1 MALFESML
9 ALMLFAVVL
18 LQVARQTALPYPA
31 MLALAGIAVAALPW
45 APDIAIDPR
54 LALALFIAPA
64 LLDSAYDLP
73 PRELRRHWVPLLA
86 LAAIAVVLTT
96 AAVAWAGVAL
106 TGMPIAAAIALG
118 AFVAPPDAA
127 AATAMLS
134 RFNLPRR
141 TVSVLKGESLLNDA
155 VALLIFAAAVG
166 AARSPGSFSDQLP
179 SLAIAAP
186 GGIIAGIVLGKLYL
200 WLSPRFAGT
209 LGGTLFEFVT
219 TFGVW
224 VIADRLHLSA
234 ILAVVAFAMTIAR
247 TIPERQSPRDRIHSY
262 AVWETTVFL
271 MNVLAFL
278 LMGLQARAIILRFD
292 TEHIWQALGFAAVVV
307 AVVIVVRLAWVM
319 LYNVVR
325 RRVAE
330 RFGGP
335 RAPTVQ
341 QGILV
346 SWCGVR
352 GLVTLATALALPPD
366 FPARDLIALSAFA
379 VVVGTL
385 ILQGL
390 TLAPLIKWLRFKP
403 EQTLES
409 EVAAARVSLLDA
421 AVDNLKARDGVI
433 ARAIREDY
441 ETARASVADHGRPD
455 EHEEAKR
462 IRHEAILA
470 QRRKLHELRRAG
482 DIDDDVFHELE
493 QELDWKQLAAS
504 PQDDLDMVEG

>member
-1 MALFESML
+1 ML

-45 APDIAIDPR
+45 APDIAIDPH

-73 PRELRRHWVPLLA
+73 PRELRRYWVPLLA

-96 AAVAWAGVAL
+96 AAVAWTAVAL
-106 TGMPIAAAIALG
+106 AGMPIAAAIALG
-118 AFVAPPDAA
+118 AIVAPPDAA

-166 AARSPGSFSDQLP
+166 AASSTGSFSDQLP

-200 WLSPRFAGT
+200 WISPRFAGT

-247 TIPERQSPRDRIHSY
+247 SIPERQSPRDRIHSY

-278 LMGLQARAIILRFD
+278 LMGLQARAILLRFD
-292 TEHIWQALGFAAVVV
+292 PDHIWRALGFAAAVV

-346 SWCGVR
+346 SWCGMR
-352 GLVTLATALALPPD
+352 GLVTLATALALPPE
-366 FPARDLIALSAFA
+366 FPARDLIVLSAFA

-390 TLAPLIKWLRFKP
+390 TLAPLIRWLNFSP
-403 EQTLES
+403 EQTFKS
-409 EVAAARVSLLDA
+409 EVAAARLSLLDA
-421 AVDNLKARDGVI
+421 AVENLKARDGAI
-433 ARAIREDY
+433 AGAIREDY

-455 EHEEAKR
+455 EHEETMR
-462 IRHEAILA
+462 IRHEVVLA
-470 QRRKLHELRRAG
+470 QRRKLHELRRSG
-482 DIDDDVFHELE
+482 NIDDDVFHELE

-504 PQDDLDMVEG
+504 PQGSLDMVEG

>member
-1 MALFESML
+1 ML

-45 APDIAIDPR
+45 APDIAIDPH
-54 LALALFIAPA
+54 LALALFIAPV

-86 LAAIAVVLTT
+86 LAAIAVILTT
-96 AAVAWAGVAL
+96 AAVAWTAVAIRRHADRRGHRARRHRRAAGCGRRQRHAEPL
-106 TGMPIAAAIALG
+106 RP
-118 AFVAPPDAA
+118 
-127 AATAMLS
+127 AATHGLHPQGRKPAQ
-134 RFNLPRR
+134 RR
-141 TVSVLKGESLLNDA
+141 G
-155 VALLIFAAAVG
+155 G
-166 AARSPGSFSDQLP
+166 AADLRCALSGRRVRPADSRTSCRAWRL
-179 SLAIAAP
+179 AAP
-186 GGIIAGIVLGKLYL
+186 GGIIVGMVLAKLYL
-200 WLSPRFAGT
+200 CVSPRFAGT
-209 LGGTLFEFVT
+209 LGGTLFEFVA

-234 ILAVVAFAMTIAR
+234 ILAVVAFAMTLAR
-247 TIPERQSPRDRIHSY
+247 TVPERQSPRDRIHSY

-292 TEHIWQALGFAAVVV
+292 AEHIWQALGFAAVVV

-319 LYNVVR
+319 AYNVVR
-325 RRVAE
+325 RWVAE

-346 SWCGVR
+346 SWCGMR
-352 GLVTLATALALPPD
+352 GLVTLATALALPRE
-366 FPARDLIALSAFA
+366 FPARDLIVLSAFA

-390 TLAPLIKWLRFKP
+390 TLAPLIKWLRFEP
-403 EQTLES
+403 EQTFDS
-409 EVAAARVSLLDA
+409 EVAAARLSLLDA
-421 AVDNLKARDGVI
+421 AVDNLKA
-433 ARAIREDY
+433 A
-441 ETARASVADHGRPD
+441 GRGYRQG
-455 EHEEAKR
+455 HS
-462 IRHEAILA
+462 
-470 QRRKLHELRRAG
+470 RRL
-482 DIDDDVFHELE
+482 
-493 QELDWKQLAAS
+493 
-504 PQDDLDMVEG
+504 